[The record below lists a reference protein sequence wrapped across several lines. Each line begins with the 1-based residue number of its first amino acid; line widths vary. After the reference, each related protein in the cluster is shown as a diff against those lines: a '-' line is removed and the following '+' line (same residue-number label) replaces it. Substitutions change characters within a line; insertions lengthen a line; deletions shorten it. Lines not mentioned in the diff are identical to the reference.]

1 MTGRIEKD
9 DGMFV
14 MRKTHEVSE
23 RQLHICRD
31 LLSHRESELMA
42 IRLAASARGGI
53 YKCILECREV
63 AHALREHLPDEQQ
76 DRSPH
81 LLDKLALID
90 TLLNNLA
97 ALLPPQ
103 DEARPAARMVADGDV
118 QDIYRGTQWMV
129 HCQARQV

>member
-1 MTGRIEKD
+1 
-9 DGMFV
+9 MFV

-42 IRLAASARGGI
+42 IRQAASAHGGV

-63 AHALREHLPDEQQ
+63 AHALREHLPAGQPGDCAY
-76 DRSPH
+76 
-81 LLDKLALID
+81 LFDKLALID
-90 TLLNNLA
+90 SLLNRLA

-103 DEARPAARMVADGDV
+103 DEARHTARIVAAQDAQALYHVDNPDVAG
-118 QDIYRGTQWMV
+118 
-129 HCQARQV
+129 AKP